1 MPRLPLPLPLHGRP
15 APAQRRA
22 APGRLAWPLA
32 LLAGWTL
39 LAAAPVAAD
48 PVQPAAAARAEQR
61 SFAIAAGPLSH
72 VIAQYANQAGVAL
85 SFDAAQLG
93 ARRSPGLQG
102 SYSLQDGFARLLEGT
117 DLQAVRESSGVYTL
131 RLQAAPAGSAAAV
144 LDNVTVRARAEN
156 AATTESSGSYAA
168 ALVTAN
174 IGQQRVRDIPQ
185 PVSVLTRQWLDDQAL
200 PDLHAV
206 LRNAT
211 GVTVDYI
218 DSERI
223 NYYARGYQI
232 DSLQVDGLS
241 INQVTSAATFIQP
254 DTAMLDRVEVLRG
267 ASGLLRGAGNP
278 SAVVNMVRKRPTAQ
292 FQGAAALTLGS
303 WDRQRLEADLSGPLD
318 AAGTLRARLVALADD
333 KASFQTA
340 RHEKRQS
347 LYAVLEAD
355 LTPQTRLT
363 ASLQHT
369 ALDATGS
376 WGGLP
381 AGLDGGQLGLPRS
394 TYLGTP
400 WNAWNRSNRQAY
412 VELDHRLDN
421 GWQLKAQAARS
432 YFRSDGFKQTSFSS
446 ASDTD
451 PYLANVTT
459 SIYDGEAS
467 SQSTLSL
474 QATGPFELLGRHH
487 ELALGL
493 DVQRVRA
500 IGTTGYWDVSP
511 LYGVDVRSWDPYTSY
526 PEPVYSAGNGN
537 AYSAP
542 TSHVHQHGGFARARI
557 SLSDALTA
565 IAGARLS
572 WWDYHEPATPGSGY
586 GVRHEPT
593 PYAGLV
599 YALSDSASAYA
610 SYSKIFSSQNKK
622 QSDGS
627 LLAPIEGQNFEAG
640 LKGEFL
646 DGRLQGTLSAFH
658 IAYVGSALEDTSS
671 PMPCLPYYLAG
682 RCYLAGGKSRS
693 RGWEAEL
700 SGAPAPGWQ
709 LLASYTHTQTR
720 ILRDDTAALVG
731 QPLRSADPKHALRL
745 FATRQLPGPWPGWTL
760 GAGMRLQS
768 RTYASVGNVTTRQ
781 GGYALFDALVAW
793 RINSTL
799 SLQLNANNLFDKVY
813 YAKFSPN
820 SRFFNNY
827 YGDPRTL
834 TLTLRANF

>member
-1 MPRLPLPLPLHGRP
+1 MPRPPPPLPPYGRP
-15 APAQRRA
+15 APARRRHA
-22 APGRLAWPLA
+22 CGVRALPAA
-32 LLAGWTL
+32 LLAGWLL
-39 LAAAPVAAD
+39 LA
-48 PVQPAAAARAEQR
+48 PALALSEPATPARAELR
-61 SFAIAAGPLSH
+61 SFQIAAGPLSH

-85 SFDAAQLG
+85 TFDAAQLG
-93 ARRSPGLQG
+93 TRRSPGLQG
-102 SYSLQDGFARLLEGT
+102 SYSVKDGFARLLEGT
-117 DLQAVRESSGVYTL
+117 ELQAVHESSGVYTL
-131 RLQAAPAGSAAAV
+131 RLQSLHPGSAASV
-144 LDNVTVRARAEN
+144 LDSVTVRARAES

-168 ALVTAN
+168 AQVTAN
-174 IGQQRVRDIPQ
+174 VGQQRVRDIPQ
-185 PVSVLTRQWLDDQAL
+185 PVSVLTRQWIDDQAL

-232 DSLQVDGLS
+232 DSLQVDGLG

-278 SAVVNMVRKRPTAQ
+278 SAVVNLVRKRPGAQ

-303 WDRQRLEADLSGPLD
+303 WDRRRLEADLSGPLND
-318 AAGTLRARLVALADD
+318 TGTLRARLVALADD

-340 RHEKRQS
+340 RHEERQS

-355 LTPQTRLT
+355 LSPQTRLT
-363 ASLQHT
+363 ASLQQT

-381 AGLDGGQLGLPRS
+381 ANLDGSQLGLPRS

-412 VELDHRLDN
+412 VELEHRLGN
-421 GWQLKAQAARS
+421 GWQFKAQAARS

-446 ASDTD
+446 ASDTN

-459 SIYDGEAS
+459 SIYNGEAS
-467 SQSTLSL
+467 SQGALSL
-474 QATGPFELLGRHH
+474 QATGPFEWLGRRH

-493 DVQRVRA
+493 DMQRVRA
-500 IGTTGYWDVSP
+500 IGSSGYWDVSP
-511 LYGVDVRSWDPYTSY
+511 LYGVDIRSWDPYTSY
-526 PEPVYSAGNGN
+526 PEPAYGAGNGN

-542 TSHVHQHGGFARARI
+542 TAHVHQHGGFARARL

-599 YALSDSASAYA
+599 YALSEQVSAYA
-610 SYSKIFSSQNKK
+610 SYSRIFSSQNKK
-622 QSDGS
+622 QADGS
-627 LLAPIEGQNFEAG
+627 LLPPIEGQDFEAG

-646 DGRLQGTLSAFH
+646 DGRLQGTLSAFD
-658 IAYVGSALEDTSS
+658 IEYTGSALEDTAS

-709 LLASYTHTQTR
+709 LLASYTHTRSR
-720 ILRDDTAALVG
+720 ILRDDSTALVG
-731 QPLRSADPKHALRL
+731 QPLRPADPQHALRV
-745 FATRQLPGPWPGWTL
+745 FASRQLASPWPGWTV
-760 GAGMRLQS
+760 GAGVRLQS

-781 GGYALFDALVAW
+781 GGYALFDALVAY
-793 RINSTL
+793 RFSSTL
-799 SLQLNANNLFDKVY
+799 ALQLNANNLFDKVY

-827 YGDPRTL
+827 YGDPRNL
-834 TLTLRANF
+834 TLTLRATF

>member
-1 MPRLPLPLPLHGRP
+1 M
-15 APAQRRA
+15 
-22 APGRLAWPLA
+22 
-32 LLAGWTL
+32 L
-39 LAAAPVAAD
+39 LAAL
-48 PVQPAAAARAEQR
+48 PAAAQPSQPARAEQR
-61 SFAIAAGPLSH
+61 SFDIPAGPLSH

-102 SYSLQDGFARLLEGT
+102 SHALQDGFARLLEGT

-131 RLQAAPAGSAAAV
+131 RQQPAAAGSAAAV
-144 LDNVTVRARAEN
+144 LDNVTVRARAES

-168 ALVTAN
+168 AQVTGN
-174 IGQQRVRDIPQ
+174 IGQQRLRDIPQ

-232 DSLQVDGLS
+232 DSLQVDGLG

-292 FQGAAALTLGS
+292 FQGTAALTLGS

-318 AAGTLRARLVALADD
+318 AAGTLRARLVALGDD

-347 LYAVLEAD
+347 VYAVLEAD
-355 LTPQTRLT
+355 LGLQTRLT

-381 AGLDGGQLGLPRS
+381 ANLDGSQLGLPRS
-394 TYLGTP
+394 TYLGTS

-412 VELDHRLDN
+412 AELEHRLDN

-446 ASDTD
+446 ASDSN
-451 PYLANVTT
+451 PYLADVNT

-474 QATGPFELLGRHH
+474 QATGPFELLGRRH

-493 DVQRVRA
+493 DLQRVRA
-500 IGTTGYWDVSP
+500 IGTSGYWGVSP
-511 LYGVDVRSWDPYTSY
+511 LYGVDIRHWNPYTSY

-542 TSHVHQHGGFARARI
+542 TAHVHQHGGFARARLA
-557 SLSDALTA
+557 LSDSLTA

-586 GVRHEPT
+586 GVRHELT

-599 YALSDSASAYA
+599 HAFSARLSAYA
-610 SYSKIFSSQNKK
+610 SYSRIFSSQNKK

-627 LLAPIEGQNFEAG
+627 LLAPITGQDFEAG

-658 IAYVGSALEDTSS
+658 IEYVGSAMEDTAS

-709 LLASYTHTQTR
+709 LLASYTNTQTR
-720 ILRDDTAALVG
+720 TLRDDSAALVG
-731 QPLRSADPKHALRL
+731 QPLRPADPQHALRL
-745 FATRQLPGPWPGWTL
+745 FASHRLASPWPGWTL
-760 GAGMRLQS
+760 GAGIRLQS
-768 RTYASVGNVTTRQ
+768 RTYTSVGNVTTRQ
-781 GGYALFDALVAW
+781 GGYALFDALVAY

-820 SRFFNNY
+820 STYFNNY
-827 YGDPRTL
+827 YGDPRNL
-834 TLTLRANF
+834 TLTLRATF

>member
-1 MPRLPLPLPLHGRP
+1 M
-15 APAQRRA
+15 A
-22 APGRLAWPLA
+22 A
-32 LLAGWTL
+32 LAGALL
-39 LAAAPVAAD
+39 LAASL
-48 PVQPAAAARAEQR
+48 PAAAAPQPASEARAELR
-61 SFAIAAGPLSH
+61 SFQIAAGPLTH

-102 SYSLQDGFARLLEGT
+102 AYSVPDGFTRLLEGT
-117 DLQAVRESSGVYTL
+117 QLQAVREASGVYTL
-131 RLQAAPAGSAAAV
+131 RLQSLQALQTGSAAAV
-144 LDNVTVRARAEN
+144 LDNVIVSAKAQTS
-156 AATTESSGSYAA
+156 ATTERSASYAA
-168 ALVTAN
+168 GPVTGN
-174 IGQQRVRDIPQ
+174 IGQQLVREIPQ
-185 PVSVLTRQWLDDQAL
+185 PVTVLTRQWLDDQAL

-206 LRNAT
+206 LRNTT

-232 DSLQVDGLS
+232 DSLQIDGLA

-267 ASGLLRGAGNP
+267 ASGLLRGAGQP

-303 WDRQRLEADLSGPLD
+303 WDRQRLELDLSGPLN

-340 RHEKRQS
+340 RQEDRQS

-355 LTPQTRLT
+355 LAPRTRLT
-363 ASLQHT
+363 ASFQNT
-369 ALDATGS
+369 ALSATGS

-381 AGLDGGQLGLPRS
+381 AALDGSQLDLPRS

-400 WNAWNRSNRQAY
+400 WNAWNRSNRQVA
-412 VELDHRLDN
+412 VELDQGLDN
-421 GWQLKAQAARS
+421 GWKLKAQAART
-432 YFRSDGFKQTSFSS
+432 YFRSDGFKQTSFTS
-446 ASDTD
+446 ASSTN
-451 PYLANVTT
+451 PYLVDVNT

-467 SQSTLSL
+467 SQSALSL
-474 QATGPFELLGRHH
+474 QASGPVALLGRTH
-487 ELALGL
+487 ELALGVDL
-493 DVQRVRA
+493 QRVRA
-500 IGTTGYWDVSP
+500 IGTSGYWDVSP
-511 LYGVDVRSWDPYTSY
+511 LRGIDIRRWNPYTSY
-526 PEPVYSAGNGN
+526 AEPVYSAGNGN
-537 AYSAP
+537 PYSAP

-557 SLSDALTA
+557 SLSDSLTA

-586 GVRHEPT
+586 GVRHELT

-599 YALSDSASAYA
+599 QELSEGLSAYA

-622 QSDGS
+622 RADGS
-627 LLAPIEGQNFEAG
+627 LLAPIHGQDVEAG
-640 LKGEFL
+640 LKADWL
-646 DGRLQGTLSAFH
+646 DGRLQATLSAFH
-658 IAYVGSALEDTSS
+658 IDYVGGAMEDTAS

-693 RGWEAEL
+693 RGWEVEL
-700 SGAPAPGWQ
+700 AGAPAPGWQ
-709 LLASYTHTQTR
+709 LMTSYTYTQTR
-720 ILRDDTAALVG
+720 TLRDESAELVG

-745 FATRQLPGPWPGWTL
+745 FASHQLSGPWPGWTL
-760 GAGMRLQS
+760 GAGLRLQS
-768 RTYASVGNVTTRQ
+768 RTYASVANLTTHQ
-781 GGYALFDALVAW
+781 GGYALFDALLAY
-793 RINSTL
+793 RINSAL
-799 SLQLNANNLFDKVY
+799 SLQLNVNNLFDKVY

-820 SRFFNNY
+820 STFFNNY
-827 YGDPRTL
+827 YGDPRNL
-834 TLTLRANF
+834 TLTLRAHF